1 MLSLS
6 SYSLFFFF
14 SAVISD
20 RDVGIAPF
28 FLEAAA
34 EVVVAAVHGAGAA
47 LTGHEVVAVLG
58 FDFVSADIA
67 ADSVAND
74 HSCSSSSCFSLTPT
88 RTPSTKPDRWWS
100 LQRVQ
105 TG

>member
-1 MLSLS
+1 MLFLS
-6 SYSLFFFF
+6 MHYLLFFF

-28 FLEAAA
+28 LLEAAA

-47 LTGHEVVAVLG
+47 LAGHEVVTVFG
-58 FDFVSADIA
+58 FDLIA
-67 ADSVAND
+67 ADVAADCIADD
-74 HSCSSSSCFSLTPT
+74 HSCSSSSCFSFTPT

-100 LQRVQ
+100 LHRVQ